1 MNVIHPKRIKSKL
14 YRGNKPSDGE
24 KKVLPTVKEKKAKA
38 ARTPQGSRRPRN
50 KGRG

>member
-1 MNVIHPKRIKSKL
+1 VNVIKPKRIKNKL

-24 KKVLPTVKEKKAKA
+24 TKIMPTIKEKKAKA

-50 KGRG
+50 RGRA